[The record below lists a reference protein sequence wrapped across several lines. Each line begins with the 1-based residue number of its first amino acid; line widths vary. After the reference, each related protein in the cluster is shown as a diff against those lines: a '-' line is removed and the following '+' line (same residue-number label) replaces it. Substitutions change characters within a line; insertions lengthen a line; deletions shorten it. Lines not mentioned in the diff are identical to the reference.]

1 MSENRK
7 RPLRWVY
14 DLLFLLLTLVLGATF
29 ILQTA
34 SIYRE
39 GIEAREQAA
48 ESAQQEAILQGLDE
62 SQIRI
67 AVSKARAGIQ
77 IYSREVVSEKFIK
90 VIPVLI
96 PWLAITLFGIVYS
109 LFSPAIAEKRG
120 KIPSYMTMERL
131 SDRLPTAPA
140 KQKETDFSAAA
151 SEHRGLL
158 KKSKLLLG
166 ITAGLCLILALF
178 PLWYLLD
185 FSHFPNT
192 DLNGEVV
199 KMVLFVLPFIAVML
213 LLSVAYVILRDRQ
226 IQKIIEVEKRLS
238 QCGDPSAKGVTEKVI
253 RRRKWIPALRII
265 LLCIGV
271 GLVVLGCF
279 NQSVRDVFI
288 KATNICTE
296 CIGLG

>member
-14 DLLFLLLTLVLGATF
+14 DLLFLLLTLVLGAMI

-39 GIEAREQAA
+39 GVEARNRAA
-48 ESAQQEAILQGLDE
+48 ETAEQEAILQGLDE
-62 SQIRI
+62 SQTRL
-67 AVSKARAGIQ
+67 AVSKAKAGIQ
-77 IYSREVVSEKFIK
+77 IYSREIVSEKFAK
-90 VIPVLI
+90 VVPVLI
-96 PWLAITLFGIVYS
+96 PWLAVTLFGIVYS
-109 LFSPAIAEKRG
+109 LITPAMTEKRG
-120 KIPSYMTMERL
+120 KTPSYMTMERL
-131 SDRLPTAPA
+131 SDRRPNAPA
-140 KQKETDFSAAA
+140 DQKEAEFSAAV

-158 KKSKLLLG
+158 KKSRLLLG

-178 PLWYLLD
+178 PLGYLLD

-192 DLNGEVV
+192 DLNGEVI
-199 KMVLFVLPFIAVML
+199 KMVLFILPFVAVMF
-213 LLSVAYVILRDRQ
+213 LLSATYVILRDRQ

-238 QCGDPSAKGVTEKVI
+238 RCGDPSAKAVNENIT
-253 RRRKWIPALRII
+253 RRQKWIPALRII
-265 LLCIGV
+265 LLCIGI

-279 NQSVRDVFI
+279 NQSVRDVFV